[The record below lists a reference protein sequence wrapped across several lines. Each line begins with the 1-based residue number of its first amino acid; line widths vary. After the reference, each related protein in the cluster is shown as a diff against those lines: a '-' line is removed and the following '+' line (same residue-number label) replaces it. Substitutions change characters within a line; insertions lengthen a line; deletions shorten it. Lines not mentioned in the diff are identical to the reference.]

1 MIKWFNSAG
10 NAVRGWVVFFRSERN
25 ARIQLICLV
34 LVISAGI
41 WLEITRFEWMAVLT
55 VSAVVL
61 ALEMVNTALESTLDH
76 LHPDKHI
83 AVQKAKDV
91 AAGAVLLASLFA
103 AIIGLIVFLPYLTTL
118 FAQ

>member
-1 MIKWFNSAG
+1 MKKWIISAG
-10 NAVRGWVVFFRSERN
+10 NAIRGWAVFFRSERN
-25 ARIQLICLV
+25 ARIQLISLV

-41 WLEITRFEWMAVLT
+41 WLDINRFEWIAVLSI
-55 VSAVVL
+55 SALVL
-61 ALEMVNTALESTLDH
+61 ALEMVNTSLESILDH

-83 AVQKAKDV
+83 EVQKAKDV

-103 AIIGLIVFLPYLTTL
+103 FIIGLIVFLPYLTTL